1 MIVKMKKASVL
12 CLQSEKEKTLE
23 SLREQGVVHL
33 TAVRKTDSPERSKVE
48 AGIAR
53 IDKAAIVLNEFRKS
67 VSPSEKGNQKLD
79 GAKVCER
86 ALDLNDHLI
95 MLSAKLE
102 NFQKDEKLLA
112 PWGDYSPSMLS
123 DLNARGLHVY
133 FCTGGKDKAEG
144 KIEGAVIHVLKK
156 EKGRYFFAVISEKPL
171 NEEKIAAE
179 PIFKKNL
186 SLSKL
191 RSDIDVTARE
201 IEETK
206 EALKHLVPL
215 LGKLQIFRN
224 EELEKLELL
233 SNRDSM
239 SAAGQI
245 AYIQGYVPVTCAE
258 KLKKT
263 AAERGWSLL
272 LEEPA
277 KDDMNV
283 PTLIEM
289 PKLFKMAKPILDF
302 VGVLPGY
309 KEWDISGCLLI
320 FFTIFFAM
328 IVNDGGYGFLF
339 LVVAIIAKLKIKDE
353 NLRVPINL
361 FILLSLGAIAW
372 GFLTANF
379 FGIPAKY
386 LPSCMHGV
394 EAFTDHAQRDK
405 NVQHLCFLL
414 AAIHLSFARLWQ
426 AVLHFPGKKFLGEIG
441 WAMLIWGNFF
451 TAVELI
457 VAKGSFPSWGIWLYV
472 VGVSLIMIFY
482 VHWNDFGD
490 LCMTPLHLISSF
502 VDVLS
507 YIRLFA
513 LGVAGFYVAESFN
526 EMGLL
531 LYHSTPEHFA
541 WVGLIGAIFIFVAG
555 HLLNIALAFLG
566 VMVHDIRLNALEFS
580 NQMGLQWTGI
590 KFNPFKKIIETKD
603 LNKQK
608 EEKI

>member
-1 MIVKMKKASVL
+1 MIIKMKKASVL
-12 CLQSEKEKTLE
+12 CLQNEKEQALE
-23 SLREQGVVHL
+23 SLRDLGVVHI
-33 TAVRKTDSPERSKVE
+33 TATRKTDSQERAKVE
-48 AGIAR
+48 ASVAR
-53 IDKAAIVLNEFRKS
+53 IDKAAIILNELKKL
-67 VSPSEKGNQKLD
+67 VTASEKGNPKLD
-79 GAKVCER
+79 GSKVCER
-86 ALDLNDHLI
+86 TLDLDNHLH

-102 NFQKDEKLLA
+102 GFQKDEKLLA
-112 PWGDYSPSMLS
+112 PWGDFSSSMLA
-123 DLNARGLHVY
+123 DITARGLHIY
-133 FCTGGKDKAEG
+133 FCTGGKDKVDT
-144 KIEGAVIHVLKK
+144 KINGAVVHVLKK
-156 EKGRYFFAVISEKPL
+156 EKGRYYFAFISETPL
-171 NEEKIAAE
+171 NEEKIGAE
-179 PIFKKNL
+179 QIFKKNVNL
-186 SLSKL
+186 AKL
-191 RSDIDVTARE
+191 RSEIDITTKE
-201 IEETK
+201 IEETR

-215 LGKLQIFRN
+215 IDKLLLFRD
-224 EELEKLELL
+224 EEQEKLELFT
-233 SNRDSM
+233 NRDSM

-245 AYIQGYVPVTCAE
+245 AYIQGYVPVTCIE

-263 AAERGWSLL
+263 SAERGWSIM
-272 LEEPA
+272 LEDPA
-277 KDDMNV
+277 KDDTNV

-289 PKLFKMAKPILDF
+289 PKIFKMAQPILDF

-309 KEWDISGCLLI
+309 REWDISGCLLI
-320 FFTIFFAM
+320 FFSIFFAM

-339 LVVAIIAKLKIKDE
+339 LILAVTAKFCIKDE
-353 NLRVPINL
+353 KLRLPINL
-361 FILLSLGAIAW
+361 FILLSLCTIAW

-379 FGIPAKY
+379 FGIPGKY
-386 LPSCMHGV
+386 LPTCMQGV
-394 EAFTDHAQRDK
+394 DAFTDHLKRDK
-405 NVQHLCFLL
+405 NVQYLCFLL

-451 TAVELI
+451 TAIELI
-457 VAKGSFPSWGIWLYV
+457 VFKGSFPSWAIWLYV
-472 VGVSLIMIFY
+472 VGVSFIMIFY

-531 LYHSTPEHFA
+531 LYHSTPEYLA
-541 WVGLIGAIFIFVAG
+541 WVGIIGAIMIFIAG

-566 VMVHDIRLNALEFS
+566 VMVHDIRLNSLEFS

-590 KFNPFKKIIETKD
+590 KFSPFKKIIETKN
-603 LNKQK
+603 LSKQK